1 MSARSLDRIRS
12 FAWVGV
18 DQVFSSLSNVIVA
31 IAIARSAGAA
41 GLGRY
46 SVAFACYLLVLG
58 FHRQLV
64 TEPLLSL
71 RWHRT
76 AENTVHDGPAMGAS
90 LLYLAVT
97 STAMLGVGLATQRV
111 ELLVLAPLLPGVCLQ
126 DFDRYVAFRRQR
138 HRLAAGLD
146 ALWATL
152 SALSCYWI
160 LRSGSPVVAVIG
172 WGLSGGVAAVYGAM
186 RLRLAPARPSVSIR
200 WWQREARQLGGFLT
214 VAGIAYTAGS
224 QGMLLAIAATIGEV
238 GLGQLREA
246 QILLGPA
253 TLSVTAFS
261 FFALPRL
268 IRRHEPTPRLDGRM
282 PVVAAMLAVCAAG
295 ICVAVAPTA
304 SRLVLG
310 HSTAVSIALLIPL
323 SVQLTLEAAA
333 SGFVLPL
340 QAAQRGATIALARIV
355 SVAVG
360 VPCIIWAAT
369 TGRIVLAAWAF
380 AAQAGVYLLAG
391 WTGGALTRAPST
403 ARRSQPV
410 PDRGPSEANVSDLP

>member
-1 MSARSLDRIRS
+1 MRARLLDHIRG
-12 FAWVGV
+12 FAWVGL

-31 IAIARSAGAA
+31 IAIARSAGAS

-76 AENTVHDGPAMGAS
+76 GENTVHDGPAMGAS
-90 LLYLAVT
+90 LLYLAAT
-97 STAMLGVGLATQRV
+97 STAVLGVGLATRRV

-126 DFDRYVAFRRQR
+126 DFYRYVAFRRQR

-160 LRSGSPVVAVIG
+160 LRSGSPVAAVIG
-172 WGLSGGVAAVYGAM
+172 WGLSGGLAAVYGAV
-186 RLRLAPARPSVSIR
+186 RLRFVPASPSVSIR
-200 WWQREARQLGGFLT
+200 WWQREAKHLGGFLT

-224 QGMLLAIAATIGEV
+224 QGMLLAVAATIGEE
-238 GLGQLREA
+238 GLGHLREA

-268 IRRHEPTPRLDGRM
+268 IRRDELTPRSDVRM
-282 PVVAAMLAVCAAG
+282 PVVAAILAICAAG
-295 ICVAVAPTA
+295 TCVAVAPAA

-310 HSTAVSIALLIPL
+310 HSTAVSMALLVPL
-323 SVQLTLEAAA
+323 SVQLVFEAAA
-333 SGFVLPL
+333 TGFILPL
-340 QAAQRGATIALARIV
+340 QVGQRGAAIALARIV
-355 SVAVG
+355 SVAAG

-369 TGRIVLAAWAF
+369 TDRIILVAWAF

-391 WTGGALTRAPST
+391 GILAQRPPIPAGNQSSPDRAPT
-403 ARRSQPV
+403 
-410 PDRGPSEANVSDLP
+410 EAKGSDLR